1 MSKAEEGN
9 LCKFFQGF
17 AILTVPKGENT
28 STVQGLKKSHST
40 FFKEIRSL
48 LSDYISD
55 YQDTF
60 FFRVNISMRRK
71 MNNG

>member
-17 AILTVPKGENT
+17 AIPTVPKGENT

-48 LSDYISD
+48 LSDCIH
-55 YQDTF
+55 F
-60 FFRVNISMRRK
+60 
-71 MNNG
+71 